1 VTLFPFLLA
10 ALNAVK
16 SPADYAE
23 HGPLALPSSID
34 LTGLRTFYQEVNFTQ
49 KLLNSIE
56 ISAAVAVI
64 GVALSLLNAYALG
77 IGRVR
82 GRSVILVLF
91 LMAMTV
97 PQESLVYPLY
107 YLSKSVGLFDTKMS
121 VVVIF
126 AILQCAF
133 GTYLLSATLTAFPGE
148 ILEAARIDGAGRWKI
163 LWTIVLPVVRPTL
176 TVLATFFFIWTWNEF
191 LIPLVML
198 VSNDN
203 QTVSVA
209 MGTLN
214 GQYTSDP
221 TTTAAAALLGIA
233 PAVIFFLIF
242 QRTLMRGTTA
252 GAVK

>member
-1 VTLFPFLLA
+1 
-10 ALNAVK
+10 
-16 SPADYAE
+16 
-23 HGPLALPSSID
+23 LALPAAID
-34 LTGLRTFYQEVNFTQ
+34 LTGLRNFYQEVDFTQ
-49 KLLNSIE
+49 KLLNSIG

-64 GVALSLLNAYALG
+64 AVALSLFNAYALG

-82 GRSVILVLF
+82 GRRVILVLF

-107 YLSKSVGLFDTKMS
+107 YLSKSVGLFDTKVS

-148 ILEAARIDGAGRWKI
+148 ILEAARIDGAGRWQI

-221 TTTAAAALLGIA
+221 TTTAAAALLGIV
-233 PAVIFFLIF
+233 PAVVFFLIF